1 MLSEYTRAL
10 RPEPRVTTSVGWR
23 KRPGAWDDFIMRGN
37 WRSLL
42 STEADRLRTE
52 LSSASSRHD
61 AQATVAHVAELLN
74 QVDDWG
80 SSEPMSLWK
89 WLREWWTGEGSSCAW
104 LQLREAEAELVTTL
118 PDEIALCRLPEALA
132 DARREIGDDDDP
144 AIREATSLYFETYGG
159 GSPARRPAHRRA
171 PQVLARLLRRSCA
184 VVFDRE
190 AQSLT
195 LRNRIFRVIVV
206 TIVSLALL
214 VWITAAARLHWAPEG
229 NTSKV
234 SAFPSAW
241 LTLLCVIVFG
251 VLGGLISAIPVLA
264 RPPAAPDPYG
274 LAVYKG
280 TLKLPL
286 GGVFAVIGC
295 LALQSGTLPGV
306 TGVTSLEGLLFWAA
320 AFGASQQAV
329 TRLLDARVGNLLTPP
344 GQATLP
350 HPPSTPV
357 DLGAPSTES
366 ASSELSPQTYE
377 RGHAIDAVQ
386 TTAAASEQAT
396 SA

>member
-1 MLSEYTRAL
+1 
-10 RPEPRVTTSVGWR
+10 
-23 KRPGAWDDFIMRGN
+23 MRGN
-37 WRSLL
+37 LRALL

-52 LSSASSRHD
+52 LPSASSSND
-61 AQATVAHVAELLN
+61 AQATVKYVTYLLD
-74 QVDDWG
+74 QVDVW
-80 SSEPMSLWK
+80 EAQPESLWK
-89 WLREWWTGEGSSCAW
+89 WLREWWTGEGSSRAW
-104 LQLREAEAELVTTL
+104 LQLAEAEAELAATL
-118 PDEIALCRLPEALA
+118 PDEIAICRLPEALA

-159 GSPARRPAHRRA
+159 GSSTGRPAHRRA
-171 PQVLARLLRRSCA
+171 PQVLARLLRRCCA
-184 VVFDRE
+184 VVFDRQ

-195 LRNRIFRVIVV
+195 LRNRIFRVMVV
-206 TIVSLALL
+206 TIVILLALL
-214 VWITAAARLHWAPEG
+214 WITAVARLHWAPEG
-229 NTSKV
+229 STTKV
-234 SAFPSAW
+234 STFPSAW

-264 RPPAAPDPYG
+264 RPSAAPDPYG
-274 LAVYKG
+274 LGVYKG
-280 TLKLPL
+280 MLKLPL

-350 HPPSTPV
+350 HPPSTPADRGV
-357 DLGAPSTES
+357 PSAES
-366 ASSELSPQTYE
+366 ASSDLS
-377 RGHAIDAVQ
+377 ADI
-386 TTAAASEQAT
+386 
-396 SA
+396 